1 MDKIIVFTGSF
12 NPVTKA
18 HVESLRI
25 AMQTIGA
32 SKGIFVPVC
41 DGYLKKK
48 MLKNMERLAL
58 SAKSRIDMLKIVCDK
73 SEGLEVSDYEVKN
86 GDSTHTYRT
95 LEYFKEKYS
104 DCEIHF
110 LNGADKLKNIPNWNN
125 AEELLKNIRFVLFNR
140 ADMDASD
147 LIRSHPLLSRYAS
160 HFTILPATE
169 DFADVSSSKV
179 RKLFLAGNDEYK
191 NMMDDDVAEYF
202 SRTDLSQYP
211 APTVYDWIDMKLKGG
226 PFDKQSG
233 YKKVYDL
240 NKTLFSSLDLSA
252 QLEGSGKLTLL
263 SAQVACCGNAEVVFT
278 DEDHD
283 LLIAKLK
290 AKGLDPAIICETCF
304 SRAGGGY
311 DQGKADT
318 AEEELCRVSTLSQSL
333 YKYGNP
339 KLKCVKQSGVN
350 AENAY
355 PLEVGEGFFSPDVLF
370 VRHGASRA
378 YRETPV
384 PDRQKC
390 DIISI
395 ASLDFTKTHLQN
407 HTQSYMNDDGRMN
420 ASGIQLMTDA
430 LRKAFNYAIASG
442 HDAVII
448 NAFGSGF
455 HVSLKDSAQILNVV
469 IKEYSDKLKCIV
481 IREKRMKRFQKIY
494 FEDQIAD

>member
-1 MDKIIVFTGSF
+1 MEKIIVFTGSF

-18 HVESLRI
+18 HVNSLQI
-25 AMQTIGA
+25 AMQKIGA
-32 SKGIFVPVC
+32 GKGIFVPVC

-86 GDSTHTYRT
+86 GDSTHTYKT

-104 DCEIHF
+104 NCEVYF

-140 ADMDASD
+140 GDMDAHE
-147 LIRSHPLLSRYAS
+147 LIARDPLLSKYTSR
-160 HFTILPATE
+160 FTILPATE
-169 DFADVSSSKV
+169 DFSDVSSSKV
-179 RKLFLAGNDEYK
+179 RKMFLSGDEEYK
-191 NMMDDDVAEYF
+191 SMLDDDVAEYF
-202 SRTDLSQYP
+202 SKTDLSQYP

-226 PFDKQSG
+226 PFDKLSG

-240 NKTLFSSLDLSA
+240 NKALFPSLGLSA
-252 QLEGSGKLTLL
+252 QISGSKILEKLSPKTAD
-263 SAQVACCGNAEVVFT
+263 SVKCEYIFT
-278 DEDHD
+278 DEDYNG
-283 LLIAKLK
+283 LIAGLK
-290 AKGLDPAIICETCF
+290 VKALKPAIISESCF
-304 SRAGGGY
+304 SRVGGGY

-318 AEEELCRVSTLSQSL
+318 VEEELCRVSTLSQSL
-333 YKYGNP
+333 YKFGSP
-339 KLKCVKQSGVN
+339 KLKCVKDAGVN
-350 AENAY
+350 TENAY
-355 PLEVGEGFFSPDVLF
+355 PLEVGEGFFSPDVF
-370 VRHGASRA
+370 FIRHGASRA
-378 YRETPV
+378 YREIPV

-420 ASGIQLMTDA
+420 TSGIQLMTDN